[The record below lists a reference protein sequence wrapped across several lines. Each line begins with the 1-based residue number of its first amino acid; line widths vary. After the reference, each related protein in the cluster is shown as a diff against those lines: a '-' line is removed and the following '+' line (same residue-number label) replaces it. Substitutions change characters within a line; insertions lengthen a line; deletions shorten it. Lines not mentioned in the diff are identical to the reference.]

1 MTTLLT
7 SINKD
12 TPLAALR
19 AQGVDVDFD
28 RCRLAVFP
36 KQKITPAILSFVNSN
51 LIEIVDEMNLE
62 AHYSKKRD
70 PLGYLADAF
79 RFSTTRVGQGYFLFQ
94 LPDEVRAELGA
105 KPIGAKD
112 AILAEFNGALLI

>member
-19 AQGVDVDFD
+19 AQGVDVDFN

-36 KQKITPAILSFVNSN
+36 RQKITPAIASFVNSN
-51 LIEIVDEMNLE
+51 LIAIVDEMNLE
-62 AHYSKKRD
+62 AHYCKKDD
-70 PLGYLADAF
+70 PLGYLADIF
-79 RFSTTRVGQGYFLFQ
+79 RFSGTRIGQGYLLFQ
-94 LPDEVRAELGA
+94 VSNELRAELGA
-105 KPIGAKD
+105 DPIGAKD
-112 AILAEFNGALLI
+112 AISDEINGALLI